1 MPMRKASP
9 FCLFVI
15 LTLLVCGTALAAS
28 AQITMTVVDDTGKPI
43 KDTLIMFAMVDDPT
57 QSFTIS
63 ENEVGAYASAVQL
76 PRKDTAWRISRV
88 VATGYLPMQI
98 SIDSKAGGQVVQ
110 EVTEMELN
118 PGIPIPEI
126 EIIGGGTVEIGLT
139 LGERSV
145 VMAQFAKAR
154 EAAKAAEPEPE
165 AEPQTDTAYADALRL
180 YGDGDVDGSIPYF
193 KEAIAAN
200 PEDAEMRVTY
210 ANVLFKAQHFD
221 EFEEAARDVIE
232 VDPDNGEMMM
242 MLYSSARGRGD
253 MKTALEALLAVKEA
267 GLAGADLLQH
277 LDFVAKKMGQSPE
290 AIPAYLAILDMDSD
304 NVDACRTLAVLYANA
319 GDTQRSGEYLAK
331 AVELAPG
338 DAFAI
343 YLEMGTRL
351 LGSKNPVASEIERGI
366 QLVRKAIDLDPSIAP
381 AYKTL
386 GLALWK
392 QEDWTG
398 TRQALQK
405 YLELS
410 PEAPDRDQILDYLS
424 RLPE

>member
-1 MPMRKASP
+1 MGKTSSVG
-9 FCLFVI
+9 LSLI
-15 LTLLVCGTALAAS
+15 LSLPLCSVVLAAS
-28 AQITMTVVDDTGKPI
+28 AQVSMTVDDDKGKTI
-43 KDTLIMFAMVDDPT
+43 RDALIMFAMVDDPG

-63 ENEVGAYASAVQL
+63 ENEVGAYGSAVQL
-76 PRKDTAWRISRV
+76 PGKDTVWRITRV
-88 VATGYLPMQI
+88 VAPGFLPMQI
-98 SIDSKAGGQVVQ
+98 SIDSKAGGKVVQ
-110 EVTEMELN
+110 QVPAMELN

-126 EIIGGGTVEIGLT
+126 KISGGGTVEIHLT
-139 LGERSV
+139 LGERAI
-145 VMAQFAKAR
+145 VMERFAQAR
-154 EAAKAAEPEPE
+154 AEARAAEPDPEPE
-165 AEPQTDTAYADALRL
+165 PRMDSAYADALRL
-180 YGDGDVDGSIPYF
+180 YGDGDVDGALPYF

-210 ANVLFKAQHFD
+210 ANVLYKAQRFV
-221 EFEEAARDVIE
+221 EFEQAARAAIE

-277 LDFVAKKMGQSPE
+277 VNFVAKKMGQSPD
-290 AIPAYLAILDMDSD
+290 AIPAYLAILDMDGD
-304 NVDACRTLAVLYANA
+304 NVDACQSLAVLYANA
-319 GDTQRSGEYLAK
+319 GDAKLSDEYLMK

-338 DAFAI
+338 DAPAI

-351 LGSKNPVASEIERGI
+351 LGAKNLGPGEIEHGVR
-366 QLVRKAIDLDPSIAP
+366 LVRKAIDLDPSMGP

-410 PEAPDRDQILDYLS
+410 PEAADRDQILDYLD